1 MTGDN
6 MRDMRSPED
15 HLAAVLQAVPARRV
29 VPVPLADAPGRILAH
44 DVVATYPSPRFDN
57 SQMDGFTLSAWH
69 VAQAPAE
76 FRVGETLAAGS
87 DPDALYPEGIGTRI
101 VPIMTGAKVPRG
113 AAAIVPVEA
122 CDPPAFPA
130 PGTTIR
136 VTSSPTSGQFI
147 RAAGSDIPAGR
158 TLLRAGAVLGPVAV
172 GVLAGQGVTE
182 VEVLERARVVICTG
196 GAEIGGAGAATIPD
210 ANGPM
215 LEALCARAGIGVAA
229 RLHTDDDPARLSADL
244 AQAVDTHA
252 PTAVLT
258 SGGISA
264 GKFEV
269 VRRVLSDSGWF
280 GHVDQQ
286 PGGPQGLAFFHG
298 VPVICLPGN
307 PVSTLVS
314 FLLFVAPV
322 LGTVPATLTLPLT
335 RDVPGLPTRDQ
346 FLRGKLTPQGAQPVG
361 GPGSHLLAQALE
373 ADCLI
378 RIPAPGGLSAG
389 DPVKV
394 HPF

>member
-1 MTGDN
+1 
-6 MRDMRSPED
+6 MRSPED
-15 HLAAVLQAVPARRV
+15 HLAAVLEAVPARRAV
-29 VPVPLADAPGRILAH
+29 TVALADAPGRVLAGELLAGH
-44 DVVATYPSPRFDN
+44 PSPRFDN
-57 SQMDGFTLSAWH
+57 SQMDGFALSPEQIA
-69 VAQAPAE
+69 ASPGE
-76 FRVGETLAAGS
+76 FRVGETLAAGA
-87 DPDALYPEGIGTRI
+87 DPDAAYPEGILSEI
-101 VPIMTGAKVPRG
+101 VPIMTGAKVPAG
-113 AAAIVPVEA
+113 AAAVVPVEA
-122 CDPPAFPA
+122 CDPPAFPEA
-130 PGTTIR
+130 GATVR
-136 VTSSPTSGQFI
+136 VTVSPAPGQFI
-147 RAAGSDIPAGR
+147 RPAGSDIAAGE

-172 GVLAGQGVTE
+172 GVLAGQEVAE
-182 VEVLERARVVICTG
+182 VEVLARARVILCTG
-196 GAEIGGAGAATIPD
+196 GAEIGGTGAAGIPD

-215 LEALCARAGIGVAA
+215 LEALCARAGIEVAA

-244 AQAVDTHA
+244 AAAVDAHS
-252 PTAVLT
+252 PTAVIT

-269 VRRVLSDSGWF
+269 VRRVLEGSGWF

-286 PGGPQGLAFFHG
+286 PGGPQGLASFRG

-322 LGTVPATLTLPLT
+322 LGSAPAPLTLPLAQ
-335 RDVPGLPTRDQ
+335 DAPGLPDRDQ
-346 FLRGKLTPQGAQPVG
+346 FLRGKVTAEGVRPVG

-389 DPVKV
+389 DRVRV